1 MIIWLASYPKSGNT
15 YIRSFLSAYYY
26 SDDGQFNF
34 DLLKN
39 IKKFP
44 DKNFFDKKIENIDEA
59 SVNWEGAQ
67 KAIKEKRQIS
77 FLKTHNCLGS
87 FKGIPFTTANYTL
100 GAIYIVRD
108 PRNIV
113 TSLKNHFSLNDDEA
127 INFIKDE
134 KRATQS
140 EATDFSTYS
149 FISSWSNHYKSWLYN
164 KNFRK
169 MLIRYEDLENNK
181 YETFRDIIVFVNTLM
196 NKTERVN
203 KSKLET
209 AIKSTNFNV
218 LKNLEKNT
226 GFDEATYSKKDKKN
240 ITFFNLGFNNRWKKI
255 LSEDTRE
262 NIEKCFYKEM
272 KELEYLS

>member
-1 MIIWLASYPKSGNT
+1 
-15 YIRSFLSAYYY
+15 
-26 SDDGQFNF
+26 
-34 DLLKN
+34 
-39 IKKFP
+39 
-44 DKNFFDKKIENIDEA
+44 
-59 SVNWEGAQ
+59 
-67 KAIKEKRQIS
+67 
-77 FLKTHNCLGS
+77 
-87 FKGIPFTTANYTL
+87 
-100 GAIYIVRD
+100 
-108 PRNIV
+108 
-113 TSLKNHFSLNDDEA
+113 
-127 INFIKDE
+127 
-134 KRATQS
+134 
-140 EATDFSTYS
+140 
-149 FISSWSNHYKSWLYN
+149 
-164 KNFRK
+164 